1 MSRRPVVPL
10 SFTRHGDASRPA
22 VILLQGLGMASNA
35 WPAELVDALVET
47 GLQVVLPDNRDAGKS
62 PRVTGVRIRDV
73 EVLGAVART
82 LARRK
87 VSAAYD
93 LDDMADDVVAL
104 ADGLG
109 IGRFHVAGFSMGGM
123 IAQTLALR
131 HPERILSLASLSS
144 ATGNPATGL
153 GRLGTIWKIIRP
165 RGPARTK
172 EEAREEM
179 REILLA
185 LSGPAFRGDVEA
197 LERMLDRIEDTPLDM
212 EATKRQL
219 LAILASGNRSEALG
233 QIRVPTL
240 VIHGTADPLLPF
252 AAGEETAAVIPGAR
266 LEPVEGMGHEVP
278 AALGRRYAE
287 LVAGNAARAE
297 PKGGSLIK
305 EACTKRRGRR
315 GEAGRSRRAS

>member
-62 PRVTGVRIRDV
+62 PRVTGVRVRDV

-197 LERMLDRIEDTPLDM
+197 LE
-212 EATKRQL
+212 
-219 LAILASGNRSEALG
+219 

-297 PKGGSLIK
+297 PKGG
-305 EACTKRRGRR
+305 A
-315 GEAGRSRRAS
+315 

>member
-1 MSRRPVVPL
+1 MSCRPVVPL

-62 PRVTGVRIRDV
+62 PRVTGVRVRDV

-93 LDDMADDVVAL
+93 LDDMADDVAAL

-197 LERMLDRIEDTPLDM
+197 L
-212 EATKRQL
+212 
-219 LAILASGNRSEALG
+219 G

-297 PKGGSLIK
+297 PKGG
-305 EACTKRRGRR
+305 A
-315 GEAGRSRRAS
+315 

>member
-47 GLQVVLPDNRDAGKS
+47 GFQVVLPDNRDAGKS
-62 PRVTGVRIRDV
+62 PRVTGVRVRDV

-131 HPERILSLASLSS
+131 HPGRILSLASLST

-153 GRLGTIWKIIRP
+153 GRLGTVWKIIRP

-185 LSGPAFRGDVEA
+185 LSGPAFRGDVGA

-233 QIRVPTL
+233 QVRVPTL

-297 PKGGSLIK
+297 SK
-305 EACTKRRGRR
+305 
-315 GEAGRSRRAS
+315 AGA